1 MRNRVSLLDQAS
13 HECFGVFIRINVF
26 FSRTGAVMQSIIQF
40 TRFSEITVILVA
52 FITAFTLVS
61 FIIEPVQ
68 HYFISTNVMMGSL
81 LFIPHGIRVL
91 AVWLCGVRA
100 ILPLI
105 LAELLCCLF
114 LWQPDVGLSV
124 LLSSSMVGGLCVY
137 LTFELFRLAGIE
149 LRPDGKDSALTNWKS
164 LILLA
169 SIASV
174 FNSIG
179 KQIFFGG
186 LAPLADE
193 LLILAMFWIGDTV
206 GTFACLLLLIGIRR
220 SFRF

>member
-1 MRNRVSLLDQAS
+1 MRSVIELA
-13 HECFGVFIRINVF
+13 RIIEF
-26 FSRTGAVMQSIIQF
+26 AVIA
-40 TRFSEITVILVA
+40 L
-52 FITAFTLVS
+52 AFTVGYLLVGY
-61 FIIEPVQ
+61 IVAPVQ
-68 HYFISTNVMMGSL
+68 YLYLSRDFTVGSL

-91 AVWLCGVRA
+91 AVWLCGSRA

-105 LAELLCCLF
+105 IAEFLCIVL
-114 LWQPDVGLSV
+114 LWQPDVVLSAS
-124 LLSSSMVGGLCVY
+124 LGSAMVGGLCVY
-137 LTFELFRLAGIE
+137 LTFEVFRLAGIE
-149 LRPDGKDSALTNWKS
+149 MRPDGKDSALTNWKS

-174 FNSIG
+174 FNSVG

-193 LLILAMFWIGDTV
+193 VLILGIFWIGDTL

-220 SFRF
+220 RFQF

>member
-1 MRNRVSLLDQAS
+1 MRSVI
-13 HECFGVFIRINVF
+13 E
-26 FSRTGAVMQSIIQF
+26 F
-40 TRFSEITVILVA
+40 TRLSEFAVIFAA
-52 FITAFTLVS
+52 FVTAFALVD
-61 FIIEPVQ
+61 FVVAPVQ
-68 HYFISTNVMMGSL
+68 HQFLSSSTMAGSL

-105 LAELLCCLF
+105 LAEFLGGIF
-114 LWQPDVGLSV
+114 LWQPDVGLDV
-124 LLSSSMVGGLCVY
+124 LLGSSMVGGLCVY

-149 LRPDGKDSALTNWKS
+149 LRPDGKHSALTNWKS

-179 KQIFFGG
+179 KGIFFES
-186 LAPLADE
+186 LAPLTDE
-193 LLILAMFWIGDTV
+193 VLILAMFWIGDTA

-220 SFRF
+220 RFRFW

>member
-1 MRNRVSLLDQAS
+1 MYWK
-13 HECFGVFIRINVF
+13 
-26 FSRTGAVMQSIIQF
+26 GAVMRSVIEL
-40 TRFSEITVILVA
+40 TRISEFATIFVA
-52 FITAFTLVS
+52 FVLAFALVDLVV
-61 FIIEPVQ
+61 EPVQ
-68 HYFISTNVMMGSL
+68 HQFLSSSTMAGSL

-105 LAELLCCLF
+105 AAELFSCIF
-114 LWQPDVGLSV
+114 LWQPDVGLDVFLGSA
-124 LLSSSMVGGLCVY
+124 MVGGLCVY
-137 LTFELFRLAGIE
+137 LTFEVFRLAGIE
-149 LRPDGKDSALTNWKS
+149 MRPDGKDSALTNWKS

-186 LAPLADE
+186 LVPLTDE
-193 LLILAMFWIGDTV
+193 VLILAMFWIGDTL

-220 SFRF
+220 RFQF

>member
-1 MRNRVSLLDQAS
+1 MYWK
-13 HECFGVFIRINVF
+13 
-26 FSRTGAVMQSIIQF
+26 GAVMRSIVEFIRLNEF
-40 TRFSEITVILVA
+40 AVIFISFVLAFALVD
-52 FITAFTLVS
+52 LVV
-61 FIIEPVQ
+61 EPVQ
-68 HYFISTNVMMGSL
+68 HQFLSSSTMAGSL

-91 AVWLCGVRA
+91 SVWLCGVRA

-105 LAELLCCLF
+105 AAELFSCIF
-114 LWQPDVGLSV
+114 LWQPDVGLDVFLGSA
-124 LLSSSMVGGLCVY
+124 MVGGLCVY
-137 LTFELFRLAGIE
+137 LTFEVFRLAGIE
-149 LRPDGKDSALTNWKS
+149 MRPDGKDSALTNWKS

-186 LAPLADE
+186 LVPLTDE
-193 LLILAMFWIGDTV
+193 VLILAMFWIGDTL

-220 SFRF
+220 RFQF

>member
-1 MRNRVSLLDQAS
+1 MRSAIEFTRVS
-13 HECFGVFIRINVF
+13 EF
-26 FSRTGAVMQSIIQF
+26 AVIF
-40 TRFSEITVILVA
+40 VA
-52 FITAFTLVS
+52 FILGFALVDLVV
-61 FIIEPVQ
+61 EPVQ
-68 HYFISTNVMMGSL
+68 RYFVSVTAITGSL

-105 LAELLCCLF
+105 LAEFLGSVF
-114 LWQPDVGLSV
+114 LWQPDVGLDV
-124 LLSSSMVGGLCVY
+124 LLGSSMVGGLCVY

-149 LRPDGKDSALTNWKS
+149 LRPDGKDSALTNWRC

-174 FNSIG
+174 FNSVG
-179 KQIFFGG
+179 KQIFFGS

-193 LLILAMFWIGDTV
+193 IMSITMFWIGDTL

-220 SFRF
+220 RFQF

>member
-1 MRNRVSLLDQAS
+1 MRSVI
-13 HECFGVFIRINVF
+13 E
-26 FSRTGAVMQSIIQF
+26 F
-40 TRFSEITVILVA
+40 TRLSEFAVIFVA
-52 FITAFTLVS
+52 FVFAFALVD
-61 FIIEPVQ
+61 FVVAPVQ
-68 HYFISTNVMMGSL
+68 HYFVSSSTMAGSL

-105 LAELLCCLF
+105 AAEFLGGIF
-114 LWQPDVGLSV
+114 LWQPDVGLDV
-124 LLSSSMVGGLCVY
+124 LLGSSMVGGLCVY

-149 LRPDGKDSALTNWKS
+149 LRPDGKDSALANWKS

-179 KQIFFGG
+179 KQIF
-186 LAPLADE
+186 LWKPCAITDE
-193 LLILAMFWIGDTV
+193 ILILAMFWIGDTL

-220 SFRF
+220 RFRLW

>member
-1 MRNRVSLLDQAS
+1 MYWKGVVMRSVI
-13 HECFGVFIRINVF
+13 E
-26 FSRTGAVMQSIIQF
+26 F
-40 TRFSEITVILVA
+40 TRLSEFATIFVA
-52 FITAFTLVS
+52 FVLAYALVD
-61 FIIEPVQ
+61 FVVAPIQ
-68 HYFISTNVMMGSL
+68 HQFVSSSVMAGSL

-105 LAELLCCLF
+105 AAEFLGGIF
-114 LWQPDVGLSV
+114 LWQPDVGLDV
-124 LLSSSMVGGLCVY
+124 LLGSSMVGGLCVY
-137 LTFELFRLAGIE
+137 LTFEVFRLAGIE
-149 LRPDGKDSALTNWKS
+149 MRPDGKDFALTNWKS

-179 KQIFFGG
+179 KQIFFGS
-186 LAPLADE
+186 LAPLTDE
-193 LLILAMFWIGDTV
+193 VLILAMFWIGDTL

-220 SFRF
+220 RFQF

>member
-1 MRNRVSLLDQAS
+1 MSITKSTTKGALMRSVI
-13 HECFGVFIRINVF
+13 E
-26 FSRTGAVMQSIIQF
+26 F
-40 TRFSEITVILVA
+40 TRLSEFAVTFIAFVLAWALVDFVVA
-52 FITAFTLVS
+52 
-61 FIIEPVQ
+61 PVQ
-68 HYFISTNVMMGSL
+68 HQFLSSSTMAGSL

-105 LAELLCCLF
+105 LAEFLGGIF
-114 LWQPDVGLSV
+114 LWQPDVGLDV
-124 LLSSSMVGGLCVY
+124 LLGSSMVGGLCVY

-149 LRPDGKDSALTNWKS
+149 LRPDGKDSALTNWKA

-179 KQIFFGG
+179 KQIFFGS
-186 LAPLADE
+186 LAPLTDE
-193 LLILAMFWIGDTV
+193 VLILAMFWIGDTA

-220 SFRF
+220 RFRFW

>member
-1 MRNRVSLLDQAS
+1 MYWK
-13 HECFGVFIRINVF
+13 
-26 FSRTGAVMQSIIQF
+26 GAVMRSVIEF
-40 TRFSEITVILVA
+40 TRFNELAVIFFAYVLAFALVD
-52 FITAFTLVS
+52 LVV
-61 FIIEPVQ
+61 EPVQ
-68 HYFISTNVMMGSL
+68 RYFVSVTTITGSL

-105 LAELLCCLF
+105 AAELFSCILIWEPVFGLDVF
-114 LWQPDVGLSV
+114 LGSA
-124 LLSSSMVGGLCVY
+124 MVGGLCVY
-137 LTFELFRLAGIE
+137 LTFEVFRLAGIE
-149 LRPDGKDSALTNWKS
+149 MRPDGKDSALTNWKS

-179 KQIFFGG
+179 KQIFFGS
-186 LAPLADE
+186 LAPLTDE
-193 LLILAMFWIGDTV
+193 VLILAMFWIGDTL

-220 SFRF
+220 RFQF

>member
-1 MRNRVSLLDQAS
+1 MYWK
-13 HECFGVFIRINVF
+13 
-26 FSRTGAVMQSIIQF
+26 GAVMRSIIEF
-40 TRFSEITVILVA
+40 TRLNEFAVIFISFVLAFALVD
-52 FITAFTLVS
+52 LVV
-61 FIIEPVQ
+61 EPVQ
-68 HYFISTNVMMGSL
+68 HQFLSSSTMAGSL

-105 LAELLCCLF
+105 AAELFSCIF
-114 LWQPDVGLSV
+114 LWQPDVGLDVFLGSA
-124 LLSSSMVGGLCVY
+124 MVGGLCVY
-137 LTFELFRLAGIE
+137 LTFEVFRLAGIE
-149 LRPDGKDSALTNWKS
+149 MRPDGKDSALTNWKS

-186 LAPLADE
+186 LVPLTDE
-193 LLILAMFWIGDTV
+193 VLILAMFWIGDTL

-220 SFRF
+220 RFQF